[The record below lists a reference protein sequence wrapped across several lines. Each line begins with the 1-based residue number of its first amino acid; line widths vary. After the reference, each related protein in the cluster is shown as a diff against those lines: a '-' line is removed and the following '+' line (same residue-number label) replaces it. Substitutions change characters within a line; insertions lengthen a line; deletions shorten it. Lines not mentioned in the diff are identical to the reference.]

1 MVKCGQIGR
10 QIWSNVAV
18 MQEWVNQSSETDRD
32 ITHSYTH
39 TNTAKS
45 LPDTSVIVDNSNEFI
60 YNNDKCTMELFPNN
74 K

>member
-32 ITHSYTH
+32 ITHSYE
-39 TNTAKS
+39 NTQTQQKAC
-45 LPDTSVIVDNSNEFI
+45 LTRV
-60 YNNDKCTMELFPNN
+60 L
-74 K
+74 